1 MKSREATDERN
12 EWNESDDNR
21 VVIYFTV
28 DNSLRFLGFLFP
40 NFLKDTPKDLNIDLK
55 KLQT

>member
-28 DNSLRFLGFLFP
+28 DNSLRFLGFLFS